1 MIYENFSVLIPTY
14 KNDQPIALEQALDSL
29 INQSII
35 PNEIVLIIDG
45 PVGDETEII
54 ISRFQ
59 NVHSS
64 ILKIV
69 RLEINQGLGNA
80 LNFGLQHCKYELVAR
95 MDSDDIAEYDR
106 FKIQIDYF
114 SKFPDTTILGGYI
127 REFNNEIGDT
137 NTVRTALLGDK
148 IKRYGTIRCPL
159 NHPTVMFKKS
169 AILSVG
175 SYQEIPCLEDYY
187 LWLKLLKQNYK
198 VCNIPVILLNYRFS
212 SKTVIK
218 RQGFKYAFT
227 ELKFFIHC
235 YGEQLIGF
243 PALIFHTFITFPV
256 RLLPVKILGFI
267 YTKLLR
273 SKNR

>member
-1 MIYENFSVLIPTY
+1 MKLPKFSVLISTY
-14 KNDQPIALEQALDSL
+14 INDNPQALEQALDSI
-29 INQSII
+29 INQSLV
-35 PNEIVLIIDG
+35 PTEIVLVIDG
-45 PVGDETEII
+45 LIKIDTE
-54 ISRFQ
+54 
-59 NVHSS
+59 NV
-64 ILKIV
+64 IANFKRTNAEIFKIV
-69 RLEINQGLGNA
+69 RLATNLGLGNA
-80 LNFGLQHCKYELVAR
+80 LKIGLENCTNELVAR
-95 MDSDDIAEYDR
+95 MDSDDIAVYDR

-114 SKFPDTTILGGYI
+114 SKFPNTTILGGYI

-137 NTVRTALLGDK
+137 NTVRTALLGYK

-187 LWLKLLKQNYK
+187 LWLKLLKHNYN

-218 RQGFKYAFT
+218 RQGFKYAYN
-227 ELKFFIHC
+227 ELRFFFRC
-235 YGEQLIGF
+235 YKEKIIGV
-243 PALIFHTFITFPV
+243 PSLIFHVFVTFPI
-256 RLLPVKILGFI
+256 RLLPIKVLSII

-273 SKNR
+273 TKK